1 MNRHTYNPDDCI
13 AALATPWGESA
24 IAVIRTAG
32 PGSIERI
39 GSMFSPEKRLTSA
52 EPNTIVVGT
61 ILSPADRAPID
72 QVMAAVYRAPKS
84 YTGQDGVEIFC
95 HGSRPGITMIL
106 KALRRAG
113 FRDASPGEFTF
124 RAFMN
129 RKMDLTRAEA
139 VAEIVS
145 ARTER
150 AQELAL
156 KRLSGAL
163 EARIRSIRDRI
174 LGLLSAMEIQL
185 DYPEDE
191 IESPLPD
198 GLLSVQTALSDIA
211 EVLSTYKTGRLYR
224 DGIRAAIAGR
234 TNAGKSSL
242 FNLMVNEDRSIVS
255 EMRGTTRDY
264 IESWVSVSGIPVCL
278 IDTAGLRPTDN
289 PVEIEGI
296 RRSER
301 IIASADIV
309 LYLVDGSEGIHPE
322 DTDTLKRLESRPL
335 IRVWN
340 KIDMTDSEIPK
351 GFVPVSSV
359 SGEGLPFLY
368 TEISRILLEGS
379 LHPKDDLVIDSE
391 RQRDLLLRASEA
403 LSHVSLGLEGGVP
416 LDAVAMDVREALDAL
431 GEIVGEVSEA
441 DMLTDMFSRFCVGK

>member
-1 MNRHTYNPDDCI
+1 
-13 AALATPWGESA
+13 
-24 IAVIRTAG
+24 
-32 PGSIERI
+32 RI